1 MRFAQRAIAVLAL
14 ALVMTVGPQ
23 VAVGSVQWCAEDPIL
38 TFSNGATLQ
47 LVAKYD
53 ANFASTVSGPIV
65 WSIEVPANAG
75 TILVTIPASAAHQEQ
90 VTLNYKGGKWDAQVK
105 ATVTVKAL
113 KAKFDVVVG
122 ANGHTRTN
130 PKWGESNKTVTLSA
144 HTHAG
149 DFTPYEGVT
158 DGVTFIFT
166 ATSTVTY

>member
-53 ANFASTVSGPIV
+53 ANFASAVSGPIV

-75 TILVTIPASAAHQEQ
+75 TIHVTIPASAAHQEPDSYTHL
-90 VTLNYKGGKWDAQVK
+90 TLP
-105 ATVTVKAL
+105 T
-113 KAKFDVVVG
+113 
-122 ANGHTRTN
+122 
-130 PKWGESNKTVTLSA
+130 
-144 HTHAG
+144 
-149 DFTPYEGVT
+149 
-158 DGVTFIFT
+158 
-166 ATSTVTY
+166 